1 MGFLQIDFVLLILT
15 LYQMVAYSVNL
26 EICISRKYNMDLL
39 FNFQKYENHLSF
51 LLYFHL
57 LSILEKENELVTGCE
72 KRQ

>member
-39 FNFQKYENHLSF
+39 FNF
-51 LLYFHL
+51 
-57 LSILEKENELVTGCE
+57 
-72 KRQ
+72 